1 MQKSRFLIGALI
13 LLQAASVLNAQ
24 SLSAPAVTNV
34 SFKGPGDV
42 TLKAYLAV
50 PSGKGPFPAVLLI
63 HEWWGLTHNIRLLAD
78 ALAAKGY
85 VVLAADAFRGK
96 VAGAPAEAG
105 KLVQGTPAK
114 QVAGDLDAAFAYLR
128 KRPEVDP
135 KRVAVFGFCY
145 GGTQSM
151 YMGTRNPELAAVII
165 FYGPGPIT
173 DTAQLGTMKQAGPL
187 LGIYGEDDP
196 NIPMKQVT
204 AFDRALK
211 DKGVEHTIIV
221 YPGVGHAFV
230 NAGNYNKSG
239 TPQKAWNQMLDFLKH
254 TIGKTAG
261 MM

>member
-1 MQKSRFLIGALI
+1 MQKSKILIGVLI
-13 LLQAASVLNAQ
+13 LLQAAAVLSAQ

-34 SFKGPGDV
+34 SFKGPGNV

-50 PSGKGPFPAVLLI
+50 PAGKGPFPVVLLI

-114 QVAGDLDAAFAYLR
+114 QV
-128 KRPEVDP
+128 
-135 KRVAVFGFCY
+135 
-145 GGTQSM
+145 
-151 YMGTRNPELAAVII
+151 
-165 FYGPGPIT
+165 
-173 DTAQLGTMKQAGPL
+173 
-187 LGIYGEDDP
+187 
-196 NIPMKQVT
+196 T

-211 DKGVEHTIIV
+211 DKGVEHTITV

-239 TPQKAWNQMLDFLKH
+239 TPQKARNRTLDFLKR